1 MDAIVERCLRK
12 EPEQRYQTAA
22 ELADDLIRLEAAA
35 ARSKRRPMPEIQRP
49 TTTIHSPPPRA
60 ADNAMTSGAKVI
72 IHAEDPTPARAS
84 PGVKDRRSSP
94 GSVPPP
100 ASGSASAST
109 VRPAMKRPLRVS
121 VDQATIKISAM
132 DRDLAM
138 ALHRKTKGHRRWS
151 LALRG
156 LLTAIHG
163 QPDADVPP
171 FRARPGPGAPSFDAH
186 RGDGSPD

>member
-35 ARSKRRPMPEIQRP
+35 ARTKRRPMPEIQRP

-60 ADNAMTSGAKVI
+60 ADNAMSSGAKVI
-72 IHAEDPTPARAS
+72 IHAEEPTPARAS
-84 PGVKDRRSSP
+84 PLAKDRRSSP

-100 ASGSASAST
+100 ASGSAST
-109 VRPAMKRPLRVS
+109 VRPAMKRPGRVS
-121 VDQATIKISAM
+121 VNQATIKISAM
-132 DRDLAM
+132 DRELAM
-138 ALHRKTKGHRRWS
+138 ALHSRTKGHRRWS

-156 LLTAIHG
+156 LVTALMASLALMFHR
-163 QPDADVPP
+163 
-171 FRARPGPGAPSFDAH
+171 FARGVGMGRRRSTH
-186 RGDGSPD
+186 RGDGSSE